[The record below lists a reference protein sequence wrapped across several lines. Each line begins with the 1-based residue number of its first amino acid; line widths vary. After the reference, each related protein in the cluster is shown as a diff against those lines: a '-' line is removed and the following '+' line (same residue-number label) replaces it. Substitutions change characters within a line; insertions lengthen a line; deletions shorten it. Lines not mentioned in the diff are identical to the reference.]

1 MLFTETGSPNSNVD
15 GGYVRAAIRDLN
27 STTGPLYANL
37 LQSLDILNDKS
48 NGGKVGL
55 TMMEAYKYFDGQAP
69 RSGNLKVKTDYT
81 TNSGVSAASD
91 AIYALPGNA
100 LPRGPGSTPMAGT
113 PYNPPIE
120 DGSCGKNFIIY
131 ISNGS
136 PADNSADSRA
146 ASDGLA
152 AEGGN
157 TTEIPLSPA
166 INPRNMADEWA
177 RFMFHK
183 SPHKIVTFTVDID
196 KKSEGQGPAWTELLR
211 SMARQGEGGYFDV
224 SSAGAGEQIKAA
236 MGNIFS
242 QIQGVNSV
250 FASVSLP
257 VSVNTEGT
265 YLNQIY
271 IGMFRPDSAGLP
283 RWSGNLKQYKFGIS
297 GGRLETQ
304 DADSARA
311 VNNSTGFIAE
321 CARSFWTPTTTDAYW
336 DFLPDGYWR
345 TRLIATCLAVAGS
358 EDSNYPDGNIVE
370 KGAQAYTLRAPTTAR
385 TLLTTPTC
393 SSAGTCASMVP
404 FNSTNYADRAGCRQP
419 CGAQA
424 LIDWALGLDIDDEQ
438 NTTPPVTAERRPSIH
453 GDVVHSRPVAVNM
466 NTDPATTDISPEVV
480 VFYGGNEGVLRAIN
494 GNRTA
499 SIGSVAAGVEMWAFM
514 PPEFYPHIKRLRDNT
529 IEVDTFGNN
538 FTSPLPKPY
547 GVDGPIVAHRD
558 IGDPDDTTDDL
569 LLIFASLRRSGQ
581 MIYAFD
587 VSSIHTD
594 ATSPELVWRN
604 GCDGTGCTPN
614 FEEMGQ
620 TWSAP
625 QVLRASGYADLGSPT
640 ADPPIPPKAKPMLIV
655 GGGYDTC
662 EDGDPNTCTAPKG
675 NRIYVLDAITGE
687 WLTEFTTERG
697 VVSDVF
703 VIKDD
708 AGLAKWAYAAD
719 LGGNIYRLSGLNAN
733 TEFGTTAP
741 ASWTM
746 TKIASLG
753 CTTASAICAR
763 KFMMSMDVVEA
774 EGGYVILI
782 GSGDREK
789 PILGFDHAA
798 TVENYFFKINDHPA
812 DPAWLTGE
820 CGSTPNLICLNS
832 LLAIPNVPDPD
843 EPNPTPDE
851 LLAHPKGWAL
861 AMLPTEQVVTSAITV
876 FGTTTFSTHTPVDLA
891 PGAWSSTLG
900 TAKVYNI
907 GFANAANPSNP
918 LSRNEVIVGG
928 GLPPSPVA
936 GMVTLDD
943 GTTVPFLIGGE
954 TNSPLEGGEPIP
966 SGLADQ
972 PKAQTYW
979 YIHK

>member
-1 MLFTETGSPNSNVD
+1 
-15 GGYVRAAIRDLN
+15 
-27 STTGPLYANL
+27 
-37 LQSLDILNDKS
+37 
-48 NGGKVGL
+48 
-55 TMMEAYKYFDGQAP
+55 
-69 RSGNLKVKTDYT
+69 
-81 TNSGVSAASD
+81 
-91 AIYALPGNA
+91 
-100 LPRGPGSTPMAGT
+100 MAGT
-113 PYNPPIE
+113 PYNKPSGG
-120 DGSCGKNFIIY
+120 GSCGRNFIIY

-136 PADNSADSRA
+136 PADNNADSRT

-152 AEGGN
+152 ALGGD
-157 TTEIPLSPA
+157 TREIPLSPA
-166 INPRNMADEWA
+166 INPRNMSDEWA
-177 RFMFHK
+177 RFMYHK
-183 SPHKIVTFTVDID
+183 SPEKIVTFTLDVD
-196 KKSEGQGPAWTELLR
+196 KKSTGQGPAWTEMLR

-224 SSAGAGEQIKAA
+224 SSAGAGEQIQAA

-283 RWSGNLKQYKFGIS
+283 RWMGNLKQYKLGIS

-311 VNNSTGFIAE
+311 VNNSTGFITE

-336 DFLPDGYWR
+336 AFLPDGYWR

-358 EDSNYPDGNIVE
+358 EDSNFPDGNIVE
-370 KGAQAYTLRAPTTAR
+370 KGAQAYTLRVPTTGR
-385 TLLTTPTC
+385 TLHTTPAC
-393 SSAGTCASMVP
+393 SLTEDCAP
-404 FNSTNYADRAGCRQP
+404 LEAFNSSNVTDTEL
-419 CGAQA
+419 GAANPAEHGQ
-424 LIDWALGLDIDDEQ
+424 LVDWALGLDVDDEQ
-438 NTTPPVTAERRPSIH
+438 ASTPPVTAERRPSIH

-466 NTDPATTDISPEVV
+466 NTDLATTNTLPEVV
-480 VFYGGNEGVLRAIN
+480 VFYGGNDGVLRAIN
-494 GNRTA
+494 GNRTG

-514 PPEFYPHIKRLRDNT
+514 PPEFYPNIKRLRDNT
-529 IEVDTFGNN
+529 IKVDSFGNN
-538 FTSPLPKPY
+538 FTDPDPEPKPY

-558 IGDPDDTTDDL
+558 LVDPADPDDDVL
-569 LLIFASLRRSGQ
+569 WIFASLRRSGQ

-587 VSSIHTD
+587 MSSIHDD
-594 ATSPELVWRN
+594 ATSPELMWRN
-604 GCDGTGCTPN
+604 GCDSTGCTPN
-614 FEEMGQ
+614 FSEMGQ

-625 QVLRASGYADLGSPT
+625 QVMRAAGWNDGGDPMATPT
-640 ADPPIPPKAKPMLIV
+640 PIPPKPKPMLIV
-655 GGGYDTC
+655 GGGYDIC
-662 EDGDPNTCTAPKG
+662 EDGDPHTCTAPKG
-675 NRIYVLDAITGE
+675 NRVYVLDAESGD
-687 WLTEFTTERG
+687 WLTEFTTDRG

-703 VIKDD
+703 VIKDAD
-708 AGLAKWAYAAD
+708 TGLAKWAYAAD
-719 LGGNIYRLSGLNAN
+719 LGGNIYRISGATANA
-733 TEFGTTAP
+733 EFGTTPP

-753 CTTASAICAR
+753 CTTATATCAR
-763 KFMMSMDVVEA
+763 KFMMPMDVVAA

-798 TVENYFFKINDHPA
+798 TVSNYFFKINDHPA

-820 CGSTPNLICLNS
+820 CGPTNNLICLSS
-832 LLAIPNVPDPD
+832 LLPIPNAPDPD
-843 EPNPTPDE
+843 QPNPTPAE
-851 LLAHPKGWAL
+851 LLSHPKGWAL

-876 FGTTTFSTHTPVDLA
+876 FGTTTFSTHTPVPLDA
-891 PGAWSSTLG
+891 GACTSSLG
-900 TAKVYNI
+900 EAKVYNI
-907 GFANAANPSNP
+907 GFSNAANPSDP
-918 LSRNEVIVGG
+918 LSRSDVIVGG

-936 GMVTLDD
+936 GMVTLDN
-943 GTTVPFLIGGE
+943 GQTVPFLIGGE